1 MKNIILFFIAFV
13 LISCTNKSSQNTDQK
28 EEEKSESMVVGEV
41 EKLAGDFSF
50 TEGPA
55 VDAMGNVYF
64 TDIPNHLILI

>member
-1 MKNIILFFIAFV
+1 
-13 LISCTNKSSQNTDQK
+13 
-28 EEEKSESMVVGEV
+28 MVVGEV